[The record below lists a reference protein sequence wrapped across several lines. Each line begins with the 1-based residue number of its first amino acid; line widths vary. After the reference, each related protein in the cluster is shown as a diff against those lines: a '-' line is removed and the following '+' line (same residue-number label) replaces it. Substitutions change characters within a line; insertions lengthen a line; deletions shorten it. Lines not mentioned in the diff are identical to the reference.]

1 MSPPVLR
8 AYEARATLASERGH
22 PREKM
27 PRRTLWIGSAALALA
42 VVGSLALPHG
52 RPREEPPA
60 DLDQRVRAECSRCH
74 AFAPPDVLP
83 REAWRKQIEHM
94 AFLSEYVPSSSA
106 PTDLSVDEIVAW
118 YEARAPEQL
127 PFEPTQTRDGPGPL
141 RFQRRGVLL
150 GDGGGPGVATVTPVA
165 ADLLPELAPSLAT
178 PNMSN
183 GSLHLFSLLRGP
195 LRVGEAGHP

>member
-1 MSPPVLR
+1 HASSASAPAARCAASAGRTRPRRARGIEATLMSPPVLR

-106 PTDLSVDEIVAW
+106 PTD
-118 YEARAPEQL
+118 
-127 PFEPTQTRDGPGPL
+127 
-141 RFQRRGVLL
+141 
-150 GDGGGPGVATVTPVA
+150 
-165 ADLLPELAPSLAT
+165 
-178 PNMSN
+178 
-183 GSLHLFSLLRGP
+183 
-195 LRVGEAGHP
+195 